1 MAQTELFIINKDRH
15 LSGEYIG
22 VNAAMQGALLIWME
36 LEKKY
41 LPSLPPMPWSK
52 PGEYNSRVAR
62 MFDKHAM
69 DDIWAI
75 PRMKDTEWNDRI
87 LMEIYMDRAYIAYDD
102 LHEVAETLRNCD
114 FATGNMKGQADALDK
129 IHNDYPDAFGVLIN
143 ATSVCSICDFT
154 DCDFDEDGEVL
165 DMRLKED
172 AYDAI
177 QYLRDM
183 KRFDWDEEKYLE
195 WLNPQSTPNPDTV
208 SDHQPDSVS
217 DHQPDS
223 VSASRPNSDIC

>member
-41 LPSLPPMPWSK
+41 LPPLPRKPWDK

-62 MFDKHAM
+62 MFDNHAM
-69 DDIWAI
+69 DEIWAI

-87 LMEIYMDRAYIAYDD
+87 LMEIYMDRAYIAYKD
-102 LHEVAETLRNCD
+102 LHEVAEALRNCE

-129 IHNDYPDAFGVLIN
+129 IHNDHPDAFGVLIN

-154 DCDFDEDGEVL
+154 DCDFDDDGEVL

-183 KRFDWDEEKYLE
+183 KRFDWNEEKYLE
-195 WLNPQSTPNPDTV
+195 WYNSNSKQTFP
-208 SDHQPDSVS
+208 
-217 DHQPDS
+217 
-223 VSASRPNSDIC
+223 SATN

>member
-1 MAQTELFIINKDRH
+1 MASTEFHIINKDRH
-15 LSGEYIG
+15 FGGEYLAVG
-22 VNAAMQGALLIWME
+22 GAMQGALRIWME

-41 LPSLPPMPWSK
+41 LPSLPPKPWDK

-87 LMEIYMDRAYIAYDD
+87 LMEIYMDKAYIAYAD
-102 LHEVAETLRNCD
+102 LHEVAEALRKSE
-114 FATGNMKGQADALDK
+114 FATDNMKGQADALDK
-129 IHNDYPDAFGVLIN
+129 IHADYPYCFGVLIN
-143 ATSVCSICDFT
+143 PTSVNCAEDFM
-154 DCDFDEDGEVL
+154 DCDYDEDGEIT
-165 DMRLKED
+165 DRRLKED

-183 KRFDWDEEKYLE
+183 KRFDWDEKAYFE
-195 WLNPQSTPNPDTV
+195 WLNSQKQS
-208 SDHQPDSVS
+208 
-217 DHQPDS
+217 
-223 VSASRPNSDIC
+223 